1 MEHELF
7 NKTDKQ
13 LLKGSKLELVGY
25 IRTLEGTVK
34 ELQGNVKQVEG
45 VVKELEGSLKQ
56 TMVTNGAQP
65 FNSETHHIKPKTSY
79 KFFNPVDNATQY
91 KL

>member
-1 MEHELF
+1 MDHELF

-13 LLKGSKLELVGY
+13 LLKVSKLELVGY

-34 ELQGNVKQVEG
+34 ELEGNIKEVEG
-45 VVKELEGSLKQ
+45 VVKELEGTVKQ
-56 TMVTNGAQP
+56 TLVTNRAQA
-65 FNSETHHIKPKTSY
+65 FNSETHRIKPKTSY
-79 KFFNPVDNATQY
+79 KFFNPVDNSTQY

>member
-13 LLKGSKLELVGY
+13 LLKVSKLDLVGY

-34 ELQGNVKQVEG
+34 ELEANVKEVEG
-45 VVKELEGSLKQ
+45 VVKELEGTVKEAV
-56 TMVTNGAQP
+56 VTNAAQP
-65 FNSETHHIKPKTSY
+65 FNSETHRIKPKTSY
-79 KFFNPVDNATQY
+79 KFFN
-91 KL
+91 